1 MSKQKFQLI
10 LASQSPRRKELVGYL
25 GIPFQIICT
34 DCNELD
40 QGDSA
45 EFVACENAKL
55 KGEATFLKIGKSM
68 ENPLVVASDTVVHFA
83 DQILGKPQSTEE
95 ARDMLLKLSGKW
107 HEVIT
112 AVYVQSYD
120 QHLIFSCST
129 DVHFR
134 DISCDILDQYLSTGD
149 SLDKAGSYG
158 VQGAGLLFIDQ
169 VRGSYSNV
177 VGFPLS
183 IFMVRLKEFIGATE
197 SDDYRSFFI

>member
-1 MSKQKFQLI
+1 MRILVTGGAGFIGSNFVRYTLEKHPDDRVIVLDALTYAGNLENFEDSITENPNFQFFHGNI
-10 LASQSPRRKELVGYL
+10 IDESLV
-25 GIPFQIICT
+25 
-34 DCNELD
+34 NELMRN
-40 QGDSA
+40 
-45 EFVACENAKL
+45 V
-55 KGEATFLKIGKSM
+55 
-68 ENPLVVASDTVVHFA
+68 DTVVHFA